1 MTQAEFQVTS
11 LQKQVTNSA
20 ELLEKL
26 SNANAL
32 AIPGQEGQGNGRV
45 DLDMQL
51 QFLKDQLAEERK
63 MREAGLQDTHRL
75 RQEMT
80 ESLRH
85 ME

>member
-1 MTQAEFQVTS
+1 
-11 LQKQVTNSA
+11 
-20 ELLEKL
+20 
-26 SNANAL
+26 
-32 AIPGQEGQGNGRV
+32 
-45 DLDMQL
+45 MQL

-80 ESLRH
+80 ESLRQ